1 MSTHVVTQ
9 LHARP
14 GRGDDVGSLLLEI
27 LGESLEHDG
36 CEAIRITRDQE
47 NPDHVVAFTL
57 WTERHH
63 YEDYLAW
70 RTARGFTDTF
80 EAMLTEPL
88 VINYYDEVF
97 YSPRNSHVPVNAG
110 RRGGGGP
117 VLAVRYRACALFCD
131 EDASSPACSGRLRVL
146 PAGASGQAQAGS

>member
-9 LHARP
+9 LHAQP
-14 GRGDDVGSLLLEI
+14 GRGDDVESLLLEI
-27 LGESLEHDG
+27 LSESLKHDG
-36 CEAIRITRDQE
+36 CEAIRITRDQDH
-47 NPDHVVAFTL
+47 PDHVVAFTL

-88 VINYYDEVF
+88 VLNYYDEVF
-97 YSPRNSHVPVNAG
+97 YSPGIA
-110 RRGGGGP
+110 
-117 VLAVRYRACALFCD
+117 
-131 EDASSPACSGRLRVL
+131 ASSSG
-146 PAGASGQAQAGS
+146 PAGGA

>member
-9 LHARP
+9 LHAKP
-14 GRGDDVGSLLLEI
+14 SRGDDVESLLLEI
-27 LGESLEHDG
+27 LGESLKHEG
-36 CEAIRITRDQE
+36 CEAIRIMRDQDHA
-47 NPDHVVAFTL
+47 DHVVGFTQ

-97 YSPRNSHVPVNAG
+97 YSPGLAASPL
-110 RRGGGGP
+110 GP
-117 VLAVRYRACALFCD
+117 A
-131 EDASSPACSGRLRVL
+131 
-146 PAGASGQAQAGS
+146 AGA